1 MKRIIAFLVLDLILF
16 AIMSRAQEKQMPD
29 TPRAKPSE
37 DELCKGVKT
46 GDVCAATGRRY
57 YKDLF
62 LLDERED
69 KWTQAALTPGMLF
82 AGGILFAGTVADF
95 ESTQSCLS
103 RKTCQESNPILG
115 KHPSRARMYAIG
127 MPLDALLFYVAVDR
141 KKQGKGLLPFAALY
155 VTGLAHIVV
164 AARNR
169 SY

>member
-29 TPRAKPSE
+29 TPKPKPSE
-37 DELCKGVKT
+37 DALCEGVKT

-62 LLDERED
+62 LLDEKEATW
-69 KWTQAALTPGMLF
+69 KEAALTPGMVF
-82 AGGILFAGTVADF
+82 GGAVLLGGTIADIQTT
-95 ESTQSCLS
+95 SACLK
-103 RKTCQESNPILG
+103 RHTCSEANPILG
-115 KHPSRARMYAIG
+115 KHPSGAEMYAIA

-164 AARNR
+164 AAHNR